1 MASRARKCL
10 IAMLFLAAGAC
21 ASVPPDQV
29 TTVGQQKERVASN
42 VNENVDLFHDA
53 VVHDTEFAAD
63 RTAVW
68 NALLNAHEAL
78 GIPLTRA
85 DAKAGSLIYTGA
97 NLIQTI
103 AGKRASRYIDC
114 GNGAAGQPRAESYRL
129 NIVIG
134 DQIDSIG
141 VKQTRLRTM
150 VQATARSSATTGDPV
165 HCNTTGELEK
175 LIAAM
180 TSGRLN

>member
-10 IAMLFLAAGAC
+10 IATVFLVAGAC
-21 ASVPPDQV
+21 ASAPPDQV
-29 TTVGQQKERVASN
+29 TSVGQQKERVATD
-42 VNENVDLFHDA
+42 VNETVDLFHDA
-53 VVHDTEFAAD
+53 VVHDTEFAAE

-68 NALLNAHEAL
+68 NAVLNAHEQL

-85 DAKAGSLIYTGA
+85 DATSGTLVYTSA
-97 NLIQTI
+97 NLVQTI
-103 AGKRASRYIDC
+103 AGKRASHYVDC

-129 NIVIG
+129 NVVIG
-134 DQIDSIG
+134 EKIDSVG
-141 VKQTRLRTM
+141 VKQTQLRTM
-150 VQATARSSATTGDPV
+150 VQATARSSATSGDAI

-180 TSGRLN
+180 TSTRLN